1 MQDRRR
7 KRRRRNSAEQLNP
20 PLDWYWYLTASWAR
34 PHIGTATAT
43 GGCPAPDAGWPY
55 PGWWPFATGCATTA
69 TCGKRQGQASPQGW
83 GGARAARTAGTAVAM
98 TGCAMTGCAAMV
110 VTVSCG
116 LAPPCTGRPC
126 GCWSAR
132 RRQSWGG
139 AARRAGRAG
148 RGGGGAQQLSMANGT
163 HIRHGPKKQKSTT
176 HATHAAP
183 QGRASAASHAGERG
197 KGVRVCAHP
206 SGGAR
211 RARSSCTPHASP
223 PSGAVQRAGRAGR
236 RRGREA
242 RTSCA

>member
-20 PLDWYWYLTASWAR
+20 PLDWYWYLTASWVR

-83 GGARAARTAGTAVAM
+83 GRARAARTAGTAVAM

-126 GCWSAR
+126 GCWSAC
-132 RRQSWGG
+132 RRQSWDG
-139 AARRAGRAG
+139 AARRAGGRAG
-148 RGGGGAQQLSMANGT
+148 GEAAHSSCPWRTAPTSGTARRSRRAPRTRPTLRRKGERQQPVTRGSGGRGSGFVRT
-163 HIRHGPKKQKSTT
+163 HREGL
-176 HATHAAP
+176 AAP
-183 QGRASAASHAGERG
+183 AL
-197 KGVRVCAHP
+197 P
-206 SGGAR
+206 AR
-211 RARSSCTPHASP
+211 HTRARH
-223 PSGAVQRAGRAGR
+223 SGAVQRAGRAGR